1 MKKTAIVFCVFVFC
15 VCVLSGALPL
25 QLRAQKRQVV
35 PEDLFSLRDVSDV
48 RLSPSAADIAFV
60 LTTID
65 KANNR
70 EISNI
75 WIIPSAGG
83 AAKQI
88 TDGASSDSSPRWSPD
103 GKYIAFAS
111 NRGGRSGLWVV
122 DIKTGKSQSIAPWP
136 HRDFYISKPSEMMAW
151 SPDSKELA
159 FAAAEPEDSP
169 QIVDP
174 RVITRAQYKSRTA
187 FSDDLHTQIFAVS
200 IEDHKVRQLTHGNYD
215 AHSISWSS
223 RGEIAFLSN
232 RDPDPDA
239 NFHYDIYALD
249 PQTGADRKLSNAVG
263 VAFSPAWSPDGNSIA
278 YLATTRKATTLD
290 SIAEDTHVWVIG
302 RDGGAGKSISD
313 KLDRRASAP
322 TWSSDSQ
329 HVYFLAGNFGESN
342 IYEAS
347 LNGANPRA
355 VVQGPASVRAFSVAG
370 LNLAFTRTDDRTP
383 GEVWLAGAD
392 GANPHPVSS
401 FNTELVRNWELSTPQ
416 TFWFDSFDQTHVQ
429 GWLVPPLNASPNQKY
444 PLILTVHGGPHGMYG
459 YNFDLTYQVEASRG
473 YGVLYINPRGSAG
486 YGQVFS
492 DGCVN
497 DWGGGDFKDL
507 MIGLDYAIAHNS
519 WIDSERLAITGL
531 SYGGY
536 MTNWAITQTPRFKA
550 AVAAGSL
557 SNLIAFYGT
566 SLYQDL
572 MHTEFNGMPWDGD
585 NYELLWKH
593 SPLAFVKN
601 VKTPTLFIH
610 GERDND
616 VPISE
621 AEQMYTALRRRGI
634 EAKFLRYPREGH
646 GLREPLHRVDQITR
660 SLAWF
665 DSHLQH

>member
-1 MKKTAIVFCVFVFC
+1 MKKKTIVFG
-15 VCVLSGALPL
+15 VLLFLVYIFSIACPL
-25 QLRAQKRQVV
+25 QLSAQKRPIV
-35 PEDLFSLRDVSDV
+35 PEDLISLREVSDV
-48 RLSPSAADIAFV
+48 RLSPSATEIAFTV
-60 LTTID
+60 TTID

-70 EISNI
+70 EISNL

-88 TDGASSDSSPRWSPD
+88 TDGAFSDSQPRWSPD

-111 NRGGRSGLWVV
+111 NRGGHPGLWAV
-122 DIKTGKSQSIAPWP
+122 DIKTGESQSIAPWP

-151 SPDSKELA
+151 SPDSKTIA
-159 FAAAEPEDSP
+159 FAAAEPESSP

-174 RVITRAQYKSRTA
+174 RVITRAQYKSRQG
-187 FSDDLHTQIFAVS
+187 FSDDLHTQIYVVS
-200 IEDHKVRQLTHGNYD
+200 IADHKVRQLTHGNYD
-215 AHSISWSS
+215 AHSLSWSS

-232 RDPDPDA
+232 RESDPDA
-239 NFHYDIYALD
+239 NFHYEIYVVN
-249 PQTGADRKLSNAVG
+249 PETGAERQLSTAAG
-263 VAFSPAWSPDGNSIA
+263 VAFSPIWSPDGNSIA
-278 YLATTRKATTLD
+278 YLATTRKVTTID
-290 SIAEDTHVWVIG
+290 SIAEDTHVWFIG
-302 RDGGAGKSISD
+302 RDGGTGKSISD
-313 KLDRRASAP
+313 KLDRRASSP

-329 HVYFLAGNFGESN
+329 RVYFLAGNFGESD

-347 LNGANPRA
+347 LNGASPRA
-355 VVQGPASVRAFSVAG
+355 IVQGAASVRGFSVAG
-370 LNLAFTRTDDRTP
+370 SNLAYTRTDDHTP
-383 GEVWLAGAD
+383 VEVWLAGTD
-392 GANPHPVSS
+392 GANPHALSS
-401 FNTELVRNWELSTPQ
+401 FNTELAKNWEMSTQ
-416 TFWFDSFDQTHVQ
+416 QMFWFDSFDHIRVQ
-429 GWLVPPLNASPNQKY
+429 GWLIPPLNPSPDKQY
-444 PLILTVHGGPHGMYG
+444 PLILVVHGGPHGMFG

-473 YGVLYINPRGSAG
+473 YGILYINPRGSAG

-507 MIGLDYAIAHNS
+507 MIGLDYEIAHNS
-519 WIDSERLAITGL
+519 WIDSEKLAITGL

-536 MTNWAITQTPRFKA
+536 MTNWAITQTQRFKA

-557 SNLIAFYGT
+557 SNLISFYGT

-621 AEQMYTALRRRGI
+621 AEQMYTALRRRGVDA
-634 EAKFLRYPREGH
+634 EFVRYPREGH
-646 GLREPLHRVDQITR
+646 GLREPMHRVDQLER
-660 SLAWF
+660 SLSWF
-665 DSHLQH
+665 DKYLQH

>member
-1 MKKTAIVFCVFVFC
+1 MKKKTIVSCVSLFFVCTFS
-15 VCVLSGALPL
+15 VASPL
-25 QLRAQKRQVV
+25 QLPAQKRPIV

-48 RLSPSAADIAFV
+48 RLSPSAAEIALV
-60 LTTID
+60 LITID
-65 KANNR
+65 KPNNR
-70 EISNI
+70 EFSNI
-75 WIIPSAGG
+75 WIIPSSGG
-83 AAKQI
+83 AARQI
-88 TDGASSDSSPRWSPD
+88 TDGAFSDSSPRWSPD

-111 NRGGRSGLWVV
+111 NRDGHSSLCIV
-122 DIKTGKSQSIAPWP
+122 DVKTGESQSIAPWP

-151 SPDSKELA
+151 SPDSKEIA
-159 FAAAEPEDSP
+159 FAAAEPAASP
-169 QIVDP
+169 QMVDP
-174 RVITRAQYKSRTA
+174 RVITRAQYKSRQA

-200 IEDHKVRQLTHGNYD
+200 IADHKVRQLTHGNYD

-232 RDPDPDA
+232 RDADPDA
-239 NFHYDIYALD
+239 NFHYDIYTLD
-249 PQTGADRKLSNAVG
+249 PRTGADRKLSNAGG
-263 VAFSPAWSPDGNSIA
+263 VAFSPVWSPDGNSIA
-278 YLATTRKATTLD
+278 YLATTRKVTTID

-313 KLDRRASAP
+313 KLDRRASSPA
-322 TWSSDSQ
+322 WSPDGQ
-329 HVYFLAGNFGESN
+329 HVLFLAGNFGQTN

-347 LNGANPRA
+347 IDNANPRPL
-355 VVQGPASVRAFSVAG
+355 VQGPASVRSFSVAG
-370 LNLAFTRTDDRTP
+370 SSLAYAQTDDRSP
-383 GEVWLAGAD
+383 IEVWLAAAG
-392 GANPHPVSS
+392 GANAHAVSS
-401 FNTELVRNWELSTPQ
+401 FNTGLLKNWDLSTPQ
-416 TFWFDSFDQTHVQ
+416 TFWFDSFDKTHVQ
-429 GWLVPPLNASPNQKY
+429 GWLIPPLSASPNQRY
-444 PLILTVHGGPHGMYG
+444 PLILAVHGGPHGMYG
-459 YNFDLTYQVEASRG
+459 YNFDFTYQADAAHG
-473 YGVLYINPRGSAG
+473 YGILYINPRGSAG

-507 MIGLDYAIAHNS
+507 MLGLDYAIAHNS

-557 SNLIAFYGT
+557 SNLVAFYGT

-572 MHTEFNGMPWDGD
+572 IHTEFNGMPWDGD

-634 EAKFLRYPREGH
+634 EAEFLRYPREGH
-646 GLREPLHRVDQITR
+646 GLREPLHRLDQLKR

-665 DSHLQH
+665 DSHLQP